1 VEASL
6 LINILSPLQVASKL
20 SKCLGREIVHVRLS
34 EAERVQQ
41 YLSKGLPDF
50 YAGFLTFLEVGSAG
64 GMEERLNDDV
74 EKVTGRPPQKFDD
87 WVQENKAVWE

>member
-1 VEASL
+1 M
-6 LINILSPLQVASKL
+6 
-20 SKCLGREIVHVRLS
+20 CLGREIVHVRLS
-34 EAERVQQ
+34 ETERVQQ

-50 YAGFLTFLEVGSAG
+50 YAGILTYLEVGSAG
-64 GMEERLNDDV
+64 GMEERLNGDV